1 MNAMTLSLAAV
12 DLATGT
18 TGAADRSKSAS
29 AAAVVPFVADG
40 AGEARVVDANRH
52 GFQHDD
58 RQ

>member
-1 MNAMTLSLAAV
+1 MTLSLAAV